1 MPLTQAALRSTCP
14 AFRRITR
21 LQWLPLLLVLGGCA
35 QWQGLLHP
43 QPKVAPAPPAP
54 PPAPVAAP
62 APPPV
67 ELHPLAW
74 IVNKQLQHGHYE
86 EGERYLQRYLEAHPD
101 DRAALALLRQL
112 TEDPRQRLGPP
123 AQVHVVQAGE
133 SFSTLAKRYLGDGG
147 QFLILARYNGS
158 DDPSRLW
165 VGQKVKL
172 PKARSGAEP
181 VAAAAPAKAPVDT
194 AATRSQ
200 ALQRESLSLLRAGQ
214 ETQALAKLDSALK
227 EDPGLASDSGGKGS
241 LRQQVVSTCH
251 ERAIVL
257 YRDQKLAPA
266 IALWDRVLEIEPGY
280 EPAIAYRARALELQ
294 RRLKQL

>member
-1 MPLTQAALRSTCP
+1 MA
-14 AFRRITR
+14 RR
-21 LQWLPLLLVLGGCA
+21 LVWLPMLLALGGCA
-35 QWQGLLHP
+35 QLQGLLHP
-43 QPKVAPAPPAP
+43 PPKVAPAPPAP

-74 IVNKQLQHGHYE
+74 IVNRQLQRGHYE
-86 EGERYLQRYLEAHPD
+86 EGERYLRRYLEAHPD
-101 DRAALALLRQL
+101 DRAAEDLLHQL
-112 TEDPRQRLGPP
+112 TDDPRERLGPP
-123 AQVHVVQAGE
+123 AQVHEVQAGE
-133 SFSTLAKRYLGDGG
+133 SFSTLARRYLGDGR

-172 PKARSGAEP
+172 PKSRRGAVRP
-181 VAAAAPAKAPVDT
+181 AAPAVAEASSGS
-194 AATRSQ
+194 AAVRSQ
-200 ALQRESLSLLRAGQ
+200 ALQRESLSLLRAGR
-214 ETQALAKLDSALK
+214 ETQALAKLDDALK
-227 EDPGLASDSGGKGS
+227 EDPGLASDRGAADA
-241 LRQQVVSTCH
+241 LRQQLVSTCH

-257 YRDQKLAPA
+257 YRDQKLTPA
-266 IALWDRVLEIEPGY
+266 IALWDRVLAIEPGY

>member
-1 MPLTQAALRSTCP
+1 MAA
-14 AFRRITR
+14 R
-21 LQWLPLLLVLGGCA
+21 LPWLPLLLALGGCA
-35 QWQGLLHP
+35 QWQALLHP
-43 QPKVAPAPPAP
+43 QPKVAPAPAPP

-67 ELHPLAW
+67 ELHSLAW
-74 IVNKQLQHGHYE
+74 IVNQQLQHGHYE
-86 EGERYLQRYLEAHPD
+86 DGARYLRRYLEAHPD
-101 DRAALALLRQL
+101 DHAAEALLRQL
-112 TEDPRQRLGPP
+112 TDDPRQRLGPP

-172 PKARSGAEP
+172 PKARAGAESRSMATVP
-181 VAAAAPAKAPVDT
+181 KAPADPAT
-194 AATRSQ
+194 ARSQ

-214 ETQALAKLDSALK
+214 ETLALAKLDSALK
-227 EDPGLASDSGGKGS
+227 EDPGLASDSGDAGS

>member
-1 MPLTQAALRSTCP
+1 MSLSHADSSSTHAP
-14 AFRRITR
+14 GMARR
-21 LQWLPLLLVLGGCA
+21 LVWLPMLLALGGCA
-35 QWQGLLHP
+35 QLQGLLHP
-43 QPKVAPAPPAP
+43 PPKVAPAPPAP

-74 IVNKQLQHGHYE
+74 IVNRQLQRGHYE
-86 EGERYLQRYLEAHPD
+86 EGERYLCRYLEAHPG
-101 DRAALALLRQL
+101 DRAAEDLLHQL
-112 TEDPRQRLGPP
+112 TDDPRERLGPP
-123 AQVHVVQAGE
+123 AQVHEVQAGE
-133 SFSTLAKRYLGDGG
+133 SFSTLARRYLGDGR

-172 PKARSGAEP
+172 PKSRRGAVRP
-181 VAAAAPAKAPVDT
+181 AAPAVAEASSGS
-194 AATRSQ
+194 AAVRSQ
-200 ALQRESLSLLRAGQ
+200 ALQRESLSLLRAGR
-214 ETQALAKLDSALK
+214 ETQALAKLDDALK
-227 EDPGLASDSGGKGS
+227 EDPGLASDRGAADA
-241 LRQQVVSTCH
+241 LRQQLVSTCH

-257 YRDQKLAPA
+257 YRDQKLTPA
-266 IALWDRVLEIEPGY
+266 IALWDRVLAIEPGY